1 MESKDEL
8 KEIDIKNHTRYYFDD
23 VMRYTDINSD
33 NILLRKNSY
42 KKCEIILIC
51 DISYE
56 TFMFA
61 KPLRISFN
69 KIDGFMN
76 IYDGTR
82 YLVLCEFE
90 RYNVLSNRIKYL
102 INEKGCIINS
112 INHNFTRIRIDS
124 YNSLPKENF
133 LTFHNVIL
141 LIKSAS
147 MRIKMTI
154 SIIYF

>member
-1 MESKDEL
+1 MESKDKL
-8 KEIDIKNHTRYYFDD
+8 KEIDIKNRTRYYFDD
-23 VMRYTDINSD
+23 AMRYIDINSN
-33 NILLRKNSY
+33 NILLEKNSY
-42 KKCEIILIC
+42 KKHEVILIY

-61 KPLRISFN
+61 KPLRIRFN
-69 KIDGFMN
+69 KIDGFMK

-82 YLVLCEFE
+82 HLVLCEFE
-90 RYNVLSNRIKYL
+90 RYNVLNDRIKYL
-102 INEKGCIINS
+102 INEKSCIINS

-147 MRIKMTI
+147 VRIKMTTT
-154 SIIYF
+154 IIYF